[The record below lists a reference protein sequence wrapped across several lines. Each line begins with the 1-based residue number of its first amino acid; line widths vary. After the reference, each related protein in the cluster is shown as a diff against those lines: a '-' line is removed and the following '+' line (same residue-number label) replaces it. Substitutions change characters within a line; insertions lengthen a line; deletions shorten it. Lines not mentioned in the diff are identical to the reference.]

1 VSGKD
6 RTSVLWTTAL
16 NNCDGGMWSN
26 ATKHCEALISQDW
39 TKLMGN
45 FSINDIPPFI
55 INLEESDSDS
65 DFLDD
70 DDSLSDIQESD
81 TSASD
86 IDEVITISINVD
98 SDETDEAVDSFCD
111 RFCNFLVH

>member
-1 VSGKD
+1 
-6 RTSVLWTTAL
+6 L

-26 ATKHCEALISQDW
+26 AIKHCEALISQDW

-45 FSINDIPPFI
+45 FSIDEIPPFI

-65 DFLDD
+65 DFLDE
-70 DDSLSDIQESD
+70 DDSLPDIQEPD

-86 IDEVITISINVD
+86 IDEVITILINVN
-98 SDETDEAVDSFCD
+98 SDEAVDTTTQNKFSYLFYYMS
-111 RFCNFLVH
+111 RYLFTFL